1 MRAKKTSAVPTKK
14 RGADETLVN
23 ARLRELFPVA
33 ATRAEAKQSGEREV
47 SGSFKML
54 THDRITVRPQVRR
67 TFPEADMDEL
77 RASIREIR
85 AQNGGIEGSG
95 VLQALLVSP
104 LHDESGAITTYR
116 LIAGERRFR
125 VTQAEEVPEVPC
137 IVIPEASE
145 SVVRLMQLTENAQRT
160 PPPALDEALAIRDT
174 MQELD
179 LSLRDM
185 ARMMGKSLGYVTERV
200 SLLKMREDV
209 QDMVFA
215 RANTLRHARLIH
227 PIQDE
232 DLRRVLIAAVIEDE
246 VGEREIQRRIEAAAN
261 PLGNTVSEEVFAR
274 ANTHS
279 EGSKSPSKGQ
289 ETSSKHANDE
299 EGSTTSSDP
308 LLSALRPAVAFA
320 TEFGRQVQTLQMTR
334 EYRQAVEK
342 ELEILETEVARIRKK
357 LG

>member
-1 MRAKKTSAVPTKK
+1 MRAEKTPAAKK

-33 ATRAEAKQSGEREV
+33 ATKAEAKQRGEREV
-47 SGSFKML
+47 AGSFKML
-54 THDRITVRPQVRR
+54 THDRITVRLQVRR
-67 TFPEADMDEL
+67 TFPKADMDEL

-104 LHDESGAITTYR
+104 LHDESGALIGYR
-116 LIAGERRFR
+116 LIAGEKRFR
-125 VTQAEEVPEVPC
+125 ATQAEDVPEVPC

-145 SVVRLMQLTENAQRT
+145 PVVRLMQLTENAQRT
-160 PPPALDEALAIRDT
+160 PPPVLDEALAIRDT
-174 MQELD
+174 MKELD

-185 ARMMGKSLGYVTERV
+185 ARMMGKSKGYIEMRANLPQMGEDIHEMV
-200 SLLKMREDV
+200 S
-209 QDMVFA
+209 A
-215 RANTLRHARLIH
+215 RADTLRHARLIH
-227 PIQDE
+227 PIEDE
-232 DLRRVLIAAVIEDE
+232 DLRRELITAVIEEE

-261 PLGNTVSEEVFAR
+261 PSGITISRELSAR
-274 ANTHS
+274 ADS
-279 EGSKSPSKGQ
+279 RGESSKSGSNGQ
-289 ETSSKHANDE
+289 GTSEYSND
-299 EGSTTSSDP
+299 GDASAASSDP

-320 TEFGRQVQTLQMTR
+320 AEFGRLVQKLQMTR

-342 ELEILETEVARIRKK
+342 ELEILEREVARIRKK